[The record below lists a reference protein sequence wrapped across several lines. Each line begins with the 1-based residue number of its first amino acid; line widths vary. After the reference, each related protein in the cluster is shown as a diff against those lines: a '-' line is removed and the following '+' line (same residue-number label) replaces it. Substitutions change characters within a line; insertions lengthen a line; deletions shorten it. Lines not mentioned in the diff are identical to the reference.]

1 MIQQSTQEATMA
13 KTDIIRDIIRE
24 LLHEKPGI
32 THGQIMEHTGLAG
45 KTVTK
50 HIRAIREEWQR
61 KE

>member
-1 MIQQSTQEATMA
+1 MA

-50 HIRAIREEWQR
+50 HIRAIREEWQS